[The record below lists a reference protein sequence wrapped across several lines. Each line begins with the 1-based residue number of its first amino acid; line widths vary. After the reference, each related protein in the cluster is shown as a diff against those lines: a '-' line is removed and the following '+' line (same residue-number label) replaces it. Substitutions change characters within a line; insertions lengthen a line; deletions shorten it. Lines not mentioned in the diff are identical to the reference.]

1 MATLS
6 EDEKNQK
13 YKEIRYVLE
22 DVKNYADTY
31 ENRSLVTKEHLE
43 TFKRNLIEDQERYKD
58 MDELLAK
65 TEKMSKDGLEK
76 LLLSINVTKEEI
88 KKLELQREEQHN
100 KTMEKLDS
108 IKSKAVKDIAIDSK
122 LMLNHYILVTK
133 RHPFEIV

>member
-76 LLLSINVTKEEI
+76 LLLSINVSKEEI

-122 LMLNHYILVTK
+122 LMLNHHILVTK

>member
-6 EDEKNQK
+6 EDEQKQK
-13 YKEIRYVLE
+13 YKEIGYVPE

-31 ENRSLVTKEHLE
+31 EKRSLVTKEHLE
-43 TFKRNLIEDQERYKD
+43 TEDQERFKD
-58 MDELLAK
+58 MDDLLAK

-122 LMLNHYILVTK
+122 LMLNHHILVTK